1 MLPQE
6 CGRCNDDRLHTL
18 SALATHAIHAGV
30 FHSTP
35 GVEHTG
41 SLNHFW
47 NEGSMNFRIFF
58 CHSIDHWIK
67 SPGSSSL
74 HLPTVDRHETDSVA
88 PDEGWL
94 EIAGPMLFICYCCG
108 LKFVCRAVYRPLFSL
123 MHLSWNR
130 FPSNNSPSSVDNL
143 LSGFRWLL
151 SFYLLLLR
159 SVYDSS

>member
-1 MLPQE
+1 MWSLQRWQASYPF
-6 CGRCNDDRLHTL
+6 CPCDTRDPRRRFPFNSRGRTHRLAQSFL
-18 SALATHAIHAGV
+18 
-30 FHSTP
+30 
-35 GVEHTG
+35 
-41 SLNHFW
+41 